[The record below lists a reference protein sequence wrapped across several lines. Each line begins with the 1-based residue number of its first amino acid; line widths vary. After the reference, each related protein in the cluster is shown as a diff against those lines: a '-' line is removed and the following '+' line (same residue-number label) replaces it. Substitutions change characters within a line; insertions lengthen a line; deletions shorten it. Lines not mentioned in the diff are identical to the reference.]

1 MSFWFVVAIAAAA
14 ALILYAAFVCALYV
28 RGRKSDAR
36 ALAGFIP
43 DCVVLF
49 SRLLRDPRVPRR
61 GKLLLALLVGY
72 LSMPFDLVP
81 DFVPVAG
88 QLDDAIIVAFVLRA
102 VLLASGP
109 ELAREHWP
117 GPPTSL
123 ELVLRIAGY
132 GRRGHAAAPAEAT
145 PEAITRQPKSRLSKR
160 SWAEAEGRDSNPRGA

>member
-1 MSFWFVVAIAAAA
+1 MNFWFIVVVVAAAT
-14 ALILYAAFVCALYV
+14 LSLYALFVGALYI

-61 GKLLLALLVGY
+61 SKLLLALLVGY

-88 QLDDAIIVAFVLRA
+88 QLDDAIIVAFVLRG
-102 VLLASGP
+102 VLRASGP

-117 GPPTSL
+117 GPRPSL
-123 ELVLRIAGY
+123 ELVLKIAGY
-132 GRRGHAAAPAEAT
+132 GRAAGEAPEAAEA
-145 PEAITRQPKSRLSKR
+145 ASRD
-160 SWAEAEGRDSNPRGA
+160 G

>member
-1 MSFWFVVAIAAAA
+1 MNVWYVAAAA
-14 ALILYAAFVCALYV
+14 ALATLALYALFVVALYV

-49 SRLLRDPRVPRR
+49 SRLLRDRRVPRR
-61 GKLLLALLVGY
+61 GKLWLALLVGY

-81 DFVPVAG
+81 DFIPVAG

-102 VLLASGP
+102 VLRASGP

-117 GPPTSL
+117 GPSSSL

-132 GRRGHAAAPAEAT
+132 GRGAGQAAEA
-145 PEAITRQPKSRLSKR
+145 ASD
-160 SWAEAEGRDSNPRGA
+160 G

>member
-1 MSFWFVVAIAAAA
+1 MWVVVAVAAA
-14 ALILYAAFVCALYV
+14 ALTLYALFVGALYL

-43 DCVVLF
+43 DCIVLF
-49 SRLLRDPRVPRR
+49 SRLLRDRRVPRR
-61 GKLLLALLVGY
+61 GKLLLALLLGY

-88 QLDDAIIVAFVLRA
+88 QLDDAIIVAVVLRG
-102 VLLASGP
+102 VLRASGP

-117 GPPTSL
+117 GPPSSL

-132 GRRGHAAAPAEAT
+132 GRDAGRAGAPAEA
-145 PEAITRQPKSRLSKR
+145 PSRD
-160 SWAEAEGRDSNPRGA
+160 G